1 VLYAAAMLST
11 RFQAGELRCHYR
23 GEISEE
29 NKIDTGLPPIVTQEI
44 AERIVRFVAKKSQ
57 DVPIGEIDADPP
69 ILSLLCR
76 ELNERRF
83 TKPLGT
89 PEKPAEQ
96 ITFLREDEA
105 DIKTI
110 ITSFYERC
118 LTGRPEAIRVFIEE
132 EFVSSYSGARLQ
144 QDQQSIIKVFTDGCE
159 IPGAAD
165 GARRWLWRL

>member
-1 VLYAAAMLST
+1 MLST